1 MITVGALCSGLAG
14 FVQGDSKHMQRMMR
28 MRVVAQGVTVM
39 SMVFGVAYAARQ
51 KALQAPPQP
60 LGPQPLSEK

>member
-1 MITVGALCSGLAG
+1 VGALSSGLAG

-28 MRVVAQGVTVM
+28 MRVVAQGATVL

-51 KALQAPPQP
+51 KALEAAPQP
-60 LGPQPLSEK
+60 MGPQQPISDK